1 MFTRNEILWDKCQV
15 IGHSETIPFPLP
27 PPPNRRKGQASGL
40 PEGTVGPL
48 GVADP
53 DRDQPPAI
61 IGSGWRSPG
70 SGSSS
75 ERMHPPPLP
84 PLTHT
89 WLETHTRNSS
99 CLWSN
104 FCVPGS
110 TPSPLDTF
118 SPLILTA
125 YLANILSVCDSI

>member
-1 MFTRNEILWDKCQV
+1 MK
-15 IGHSETIPFPLP
+15 PFPTLSSMP
-27 PPPNRRKGQASGL
+27 RRKGRASGQ

-89 WLETHTRNSS
+89 QLVTHTRNSYETTVVEGEEKMVGKIPRGD
-99 CLWSN
+99 LRARAW
-104 FCVPGS
+104 
-110 TPSPLDTF
+110 
-118 SPLILTA
+118 IRM
-125 YLANILSVCDSI
+125 

>member
-1 MFTRNEILWDKCQV
+1 MKCSPGMKFCS
-15 IGHSETIPFPLP
+15 INARWLITLKPFPTLTP
-27 PPPNRRKGQASGL
+27 MPRRKGQASGR

-89 WLETHTRNSS
+89 QLVTHTRNSC

-110 TPSPLDTF
+110 TPSPLDMF
-118 SPLILTA
+118 SPLIRTA
-125 YLANILSVCDSI
+125 HLANILSCV